1 MPVPHVSLCPRR
13 LTAAVAAVLGLTLAS
28 VEGGQYTWVPG
39 TAGAWSTAA
48 NWTGGVA
55 PVGNNPDDALIF
67 GGTPAA
73 AGITITD
80 DISGTF
86 LLKSLR
92 FQTTEG
98 SGLMTLGSVAGNSLR
113 FGGPDA
119 QILQNGGGNVTLK
132 IPISST
138 SNLEFG
144 GDGVSNLGLTT
155 SVVTLDGAISGAFDI
170 TKNGANT
177 FRFGSLTNTAS
188 SGNTWIGTLTIN
200 AGAIRFNNNAPVAP
214 TALRSNPVVLTS
226 GASLSTQVTED
237 SSLRFGTLSGSG
249 GTVSGTTGASN
260 SVDIVITALQDGSF
274 GGTISNTGGTN
285 DGKLIVRGTGSQT
298 FTGTTQFAKDVIV
311 GRGATLT
318 LAGAAT
324 LGSQTTNG
332 SVILNGGTF
341 RLDNSQVNNPN
352 RLRDGAVDSTGLDT
366 VGGGTFSLIGNTAGT
381 TEQIARLQLGTS
393 TKPRSGAL
401 TINVTQPANATGA
414 TVLNIQSYSRD
425 STQQSYAT
433 VNFTSNSTLGVAGV
447 SPRIVFNGTTPT
459 LQTGSG
465 LLNGTNIGANDVG
478 WATVNGS
485 SFATH
490 VSSLGIA
497 PVSTVEFEASS
508 GATQNVRLGGSAEIS
523 TTTNFQRSSL
533 KLEPSAAGQQLSIS
547 SSGNLSTG
555 ALLLAGDND
564 FSITNTG
571 TGTGGWTSTSS
582 TRYAYIQSATLS
594 LNVRLMGNGALVKSG
609 AGTLALTNDANVAL
623 QVPVAI
629 NEGIL
634 RATPGKSLPAGEV
647 RFRGGVLEL
656 KGDGVNPTT
665 FTRQLGNGANK
676 VTWSGVDTTGVGI
689 GDDRGSGGFAAIGS
703 DATVTITGTTG
714 GSTLA
719 WEDTGFVSSGYALT
733 FGSRSADRMVTWTSN
748 INLSDVTG
756 VGVIQN
762 YNAREF
768 RVIDNSAVTT
778 DRARISGTISGSVR
792 NDLLKTGD
800 GVLELSG
807 NNSFG
812 GATIVQEGTLLVNGT
827 STSSFL
833 TDVRNGAT
841 LGGRG
846 TVGAVRVGAGG
857 TIAPGELAG
866 VTGQTSKL
874 TLLNGDLSFAGS
886 TSKLRFELAAGSYDQ
901 LDVQGGGVMLQGAEL
916 VGSLLNGFLAN
927 QGDLFFLIIN
937 DGTDAVQGTFAQ
949 GSSVAVDG
957 QLFEISYTGNFEN
970 QQFTGGNDVVLRAV
984 PEPSSALLLGGGLA
998 LLAARRR
1005 KRR

>member
-1 MPVPHVSLCPRR
+1 MPVPHVSLNQRR
-13 LTAAVAAVLGLTLAS
+13 LTAAVAALLGLTLAS
-28 VEGGQYTWVPG
+28 VEGGTFTWVPG
-39 TAGAWSTAA
+39 TAGAWSAAA

-55 PVGNNPDDALIF
+55 PVGNNPADVLIF
-67 GGTPAA
+67 GGTPPAL
-73 AGITITD
+73 GSTITD

-86 LLKSLR
+86 FLNSLQ

-98 SGLMTLGSVAGNSLR
+98 SGVLTLAAAAGSSLR
-113 FGGPDA
+113 FGGSNA

-132 IPISST
+132 VPISST

-144 GDGVSNLGLTT
+144 GTGVSNPTLTT
-155 SVVTLDGAISGAFDI
+155 SVVTMDGAISGTFDI
-170 TKNGANT
+170 TKNGKNT
-177 FRFGSLTNTAS
+177 FRFGSLSNTAF
-188 SGNTWIGTLTIN
+188 SGNTWIGTLTVN
-200 AGAIRFNNNAPVAP
+200 DGAIRFNNNAYVGP
-214 TALRSNPVVLTS
+214 TALRSNPVVLNSSTS
-226 GASLSTQVTED
+226 TLSTQVTED
-237 SSLRFGTLSGSG
+237 SSLRLGTLSGSA
-249 GTVSGTTGASN
+249 GTVSGITGASN

-285 DGKLIVRGTGSQT
+285 TGKLIVRGTGSQT
-298 FTGTTQFAKDVIV
+298 FTGATQLAKDVVV
-311 GRGATLT
+311 GRGATVT
-318 LAGAAT
+318 FAGAAT
-324 LGSQTTNG
+324 LGTQTTNA
-332 SVILNGGTF
+332 SIILTGGTF

-381 TEQIARLQLGTS
+381 TEQVARLQLGTS

-425 STQQSYAT
+425 STQQTYAT

-459 LQTGSG
+459 PQVGSG

-490 VSSLGIA
+490 STTLGIA

-508 GATQNVRLGGSAEIS
+508 GSTQNVRLGGSAEIS
-523 TTTNFQRSSL
+523 TTTNFQRSSV

-555 ALLLAGDND
+555 ALLLAGDTD
-564 FSITNTG
+564 FSISNTG
-571 TGTGGWTSTSS
+571 TGAGGWTSVSS

-594 LNVRLMGNGALVKSG
+594 LNVKLVGNGALVKSG

-623 QVPVAI
+623 QAPVAI

-656 KGDGVNPTT
+656 KGDGVNTTT

-676 VTWSGVDTTGVGI
+676 VTWSGVDTTGVSVD
-689 GDDRGSGGFAAIGS
+689 DDRGSGGFAAIGS

-714 GSTLA
+714 GSTLS

-748 INLSDVTG
+748 ISLSDVTVAG
-756 VGVIQN
+756 AVQN

-778 DRARISGTISGSVR
+778 DRARISGIISGSVR
-792 NDLLKTGD
+792 NDLLKSGN

-807 NNSFG
+807 NNSFS

-827 STSSFL
+827 SNSSFL
-833 TDVRNGAT
+833 TDVRSGAT

-857 TIAPGELAG
+857 TLAPGELAG
-866 VTGQTSKL
+866 VTGQTSTF
-874 TLLNGDLSFAGS
+874 TLGGDLTFGGPG
-886 TSKLRFELAAGSYDQ
+886 SKLRFELENGSYDK
-901 LDVQGGGVMLQGAEL
+901 LNVTGGVTLAGADL
-916 VGSLLNGFLAN
+916 IGSLLNGFLAN

-949 GSSVAVDG
+949 GSSVAFDG
-957 QLFEISYTGNFEN
+957 QMFEISYTGNFEN

-984 PEPSSALLLGGGLA
+984 PEPSSVLLLGGGLA
-998 LLAARRR
+998 MLAARRR